1 MKFFFRAFICFLTLL
16 ACVGASEN
24 EMEGGAS
31 SLFRDLCL
39 VAKIDKKINEE
50 LPFFY
55 NYSFVGGYFN
65 MPSARM
71 AKAGQIAI
79 GAAIVPPYQ
88 NYGANF
94 QVFDHIE
101 LSANYRIYHGIL
113 EGNFGHEGFGDDA
126 ERIGNAKIALLL
138 PEDGFSCLPNIAVGA
153 EDFIGTKRFNS
164 QYVVATQQWLNVNL
178 EASLGWARGR
188 IKGLFGGASWTPFR
202 QSPYAYLQNLSLIAE
217 YDATNYKRHVHE
229 HPKGRIVKTRINA
242 GLSYTLWDALQLSV
256 SSLRGKKIAG
266 SASLRYPIGTSKG
279 FFPKI
284 DDPIPYLSPV
294 DTEPLGVY
302 RPEKEFVHELAYA
315 FADQGLDLYTAY
327 LTYDSQG
334 KKHLWL
340 KVVNNRYREENVV
353 RDRIQHLLGALTP
366 SDITDVAVVIEAD
379 ALPCQA
385 YHYRT
390 EDLQRYSLG
399 LIGQF
404 ELETLAPRSDAVF
417 PPSKVDSTLLF
428 QRNKK
433 IWVFTVR
440 PRLLTFFGSAKGKFK
455 FNIGVAATPEGYLFD
470 QVYYKFQFAYQIK
483 SNMTDLTTTD
493 RLNPS
498 QLPNVRTDTMKYYRT
513 NSIAMEQGYVQK
525 DWNLGKG
532 WFYRMAGGY
541 FEPAYGGGAMEILYY
556 PVHSHWAV
564 GVEAATV
571 LKRRYKGIAF
581 THKIR
586 QMDGRKLKHVRFLG
600 VQYFLDLYYD
610 FKPLDL
616 DFKITI
622 GQFLAKDK
630 GIRTEI
636 GRYFPSG
643 LRFSLWTT
651 ITNGHDK
658 VNGKTYFD
666 KGFSFLIPLDM
677 FLKQSSRNYVAY
689 AMSAWLRDVGAS
701 AETGK
706 KLYNTLYEERFN
718 PAFSARM

>member
-1 MKFFFRAFICFLTLL
+1 MPLAFINPAEIETEDSFRFD
-16 ACVGASEN
+16 
-24 EMEGGAS
+24 EGTS

-39 VAKIDKKINEE
+39 VSKIDKKINES

-71 AKAGQIAI
+71 KKAGEIAI
-79 GAAIVPPYQ
+79 GVALVPPYQ
-88 NYGANF
+88 TYGVNF
-94 QVFDHIE
+94 QVFDHVE
-101 LSANYRIYHGIL
+101 LCANYRIFNGIL

-138 PEDGFSCLPNIAVGA
+138 PEDGFSCLPSIAVGA

-164 QYVVATQQWLNVNL
+164 QYIVATQQWMNWNL

-188 IKGLFGGASWTPFR
+188 IKGLFGGAIWSPFR
-202 QSPYAYLQNLSLIAE
+202 QTPFTYLQNLGLIAE
-217 YDATNYKRHVHE
+217 YDATNYKKHAHE
-229 HPKGRIVKTRINA
+229 HPKGRTVRTRINA
-242 GLSYTLWDALQLSV
+242 GLSYSLYDALQISV
-256 SSLRGKKIAG
+256 SSVRGEKVAG
-266 SASLRYPIGTSKG
+266 SVSIRCPIGTSKG

-284 DDPIPYLSPV
+284 DDPITYLSPV
-294 DTEPLGVY
+294 DTEPLGVT
-302 RPEKEFVHELAYA
+302 RPEKEFVHQLAYA
-315 FADQGLDLYTAY
+315 FGDQGLDLYTAY
-327 LTYDSQG
+327 LVIDEKE

-340 KVVNNRYREENVV
+340 KVVNNRYREENTV
-353 RDRIQHLLGALTP
+353 RDRLQHLLGALTP
-366 SDITDVAVVIEAD
+366 SDILDVTVVIEAD
-379 ALPCQA
+379 ALPSQS

-390 EDLQRYSLG
+390 EDLQKYHLG

-404 ELETLAPRSDAVF
+404 ELETLAPRQEAVR
-417 PPSKVDSTLLF
+417 PPPRFDSVLLF

-455 FNIGVAATPEGYLFD
+455 FNIGLAATPEGYLFD
-470 QVYYKFQFAYQIK
+470 EVYYKFQFAYQIK
-483 SNMTDLTTTD
+483 SNTTGLSTTD

-498 QLPNVRTDTMKYYRT
+498 QLPNVRTDTLKYYRT
-513 NSIAMEQGYVQK
+513 NTLSMEQAYIQK

-532 WFYRMAGGY
+532 CFFRMAGGY
-541 FEPAYGGGAMEILYY
+541 FEPAYGGGAAEILYY
-556 PVHSHWAV
+556 PANANWAI
-564 GVEAATV
+564 GAEAASV
-571 LKRRYKGIAF
+571 LKRRYKGVAF

-586 QMDGRKLKHVRFLG
+586 QMKKGKLKHVHFFG
-600 VQYFLDLYYD
+600 VQYFLDFYYD

-616 DFKITI
+616 DIRITA

-651 ITNGHDK
+651 VTNGHDK
-658 VNGKTYFD
+658 VNRKTYFD

-677 FLKQSSRNYVAY
+677 FLKQSSRNYIAY
-689 AMSAWLRDVGAS
+689 AMSAWLRDVGAQ

-706 KLYNTLYEERFN
+706 RLYNTLYEERFN
-718 PAFSARM
+718 PAFCTHGL